1 MSIVAWT
8 ESEQPTGF
16 DATTTRPV
24 AADRLSPFMPIP
36 LPPRWADRVTRLD
49 IALQAI
55 VNVHS
60 GRCLGF
66 EALLR
71 GTHEVGF
78 ATAGAILDA
87 AWADGVLPE
96 FEAAVW
102 ALALDRFRSID
113 GSQDL
118 KLFLNVDGRSLRHA
132 GRLAD
137 HLSHLMRASGA
148 TEASVVVEVSERHPV
163 YASDAGLEGLAQLRK
178 ISGRVAV
185 DDFGTGHAGLPLLHA
200 ALPDYIKVDRFFLSD
215 IAQDG
220 RKKVL
225 LRHLVNMAHL
235 LGAQVVAEGVES
247 DREFYVCKDIGCDL
261 VQGFLVQRPTL
272 GPADPDA
279 CGAVVQ
285 ALNDRD
291 RRASGSDQ
299 QLVQAQILCLEPFD
313 VDCPMAQVFDRFRAD
328 RHAALV
334 PVVSAQLEPLGI
346 VREQDLKSYAYSPYG
361 KDLLS
366 NKGYGRQLQDFVWR
380 CPVADINTPVE
391 KILEIFSA
399 DDNSE
404 GILIVEDGRYAGF
417 LTARSLLRILNE
429 KNIALAR
436 DQNPLTKLPGNAMIN
451 AYLAEAL
458 ADRDSTIV
466 IAYLDFDNFKPFN
479 DSYGFRQGDRAITL
493 FADILRKDLAR
504 EDCFIGHV
512 GGDDFFAAFRG
523 LSYEESEKLIRHVVE
538 RFRAEVASFYDEEA
552 RAAGHIMARM
562 RDGTKARIPLL
573 SASAALVEIPQGHA
587 PGSLDELSAVIATT
601 KKEAKA
607 SPNKLAS
614 ITVLAPQDGEKPV
627 VA

>member
-1 MSIVAWT
+1 MSIVTRT
-8 ESEQPTGF
+8 ENGQPEGIG
-16 DATTTRPV
+16 ATQP
-24 AADRLSPFMPIP
+24 AAIDRHAPFMPVP
-36 LPPRWADRVTRLD
+36 LPPRWADRVARLD

-66 EALLR
+66 EAFLR
-71 GTHEVGF
+71 GTQEVGF
-78 ATAGAILDA
+78 DSVAAILDA

-102 ALALDRFRSID
+102 GLALERFRTIA
-113 GSQDL
+113 GAYDL

-132 GRLAD
+132 ARLSG
-137 HLSHLMRASGA
+137 HLASLMQAAGM
-148 TEASVVVEVSERHPV
+148 TEASVVVEVSERHPIYV
-163 YASDAGLEGLAQLRK
+163 SDAALDGLTQLRK
-178 ISGRVAV
+178 VAGKIAI

-225 LRHLVNMAHL
+225 LRHLVNLAHL

-247 DREFYVCKDIGCDL
+247 EREFYVCKDIGCDL
-261 VQGFLVQRPTL
+261 VQGFLVHRPTVGAIL
-272 GPADPDA
+272 PDTP
-279 CGAVVQ
+279 GAVLH

-291 RRASGSDQ
+291 RRSTDSD
-299 QLVQAQILCLEPFD
+299 LDLIQAQVLCLEPFD
-313 VDCPMAQVFDRFRAD
+313 VDSSMSHVFDRFRSD
-328 RHAALV
+328 RNAALV

-366 NKGYGRQLQDFVWR
+366 NKGFGRQLQDFVWR
-380 CPVADINTPVE
+380 CPVADINTPAE
-391 KILEIFSA
+391 KILEVFSA

-429 KNIALAR
+429 KNLALAR

-451 AYLAEAL
+451 AYLAKAL
-458 ADRDSTIV
+458 ADRDSAIV

-479 DSYGFRQGDRAITL
+479 DGYGFRQGDRAITL

-512 GGDDFFAAFRG
+512 GGDDFFAAFHDVP
-523 LSYEESEKLIRHVVE
+523 YPEAEKLIRHVVE
-538 RFRAEVASFYDEEA
+538 RFRAEVASFYDDET
-552 RAAGHIMARM
+552 RAAGCVVAKM
-562 RDGTKARIPLL
+562 RDGTKATIPLL
-573 SASAALVEIPQGHA
+573 SASAALVEVPRGHA
-587 PGSLDELSAVIATT
+587 PGGLDELSAVIAAT
-601 KKEAKA
+601 KKEAKS
-607 SPNKLAS
+607 SPDKLAS
-614 ITVLAPQDGEKPV
+614 ITVLAP
-627 VA
+627 

>member
-1 MSIVAWT
+1 MSIVTRT
-8 ESEQPTGF
+8 ESEQPMGSA
-16 DATTTRPV
+16 DATTQPL
-24 AADRLSPFMPIP
+24 AADRLSPVMPVP
-36 LPPRWADRVTRLD
+36 LPARWADRAGRLD
-49 IALQAI
+49 VALQAI

-66 EALLR
+66 EAFLR
-71 GTHEVGF
+71 GTPEIGF
-78 ATAGAILDA
+78 DCAAAVLDA

-102 ALALDRFRSID
+102 AIALDRFCAQPD
-113 GSQDL
+113 YTDL

-132 GRLAD
+132 ARLAG
-137 HLSHLMRASGA
+137 HLGMLMQTHGMA
-148 TEASVVVEVSERHPV
+148 EASVVVEVSERHPV
-163 YASDAGLEGLAQLRK
+163 YASDSALEGLAHLRK
-178 ISGRVAV
+178 VSGRIAV

-225 LRHLVNMAHL
+225 LRHLVNLAHL

-247 DREFYVCKDIGCDL
+247 EREFYVCKDIGCDL

-272 GPADPDA
+272 GEPDAEA

-285 ALNDRD
+285 GLNARD

-299 QLVQAQILCLEPFD
+299 ELVQAQILCLEPFD

-429 KNIALAR
+429 KNVALAR

-451 AYLAEAL
+451 AWLGEAL
-458 ADRDSTIV
+458 GDRDSTVV
-466 IAYLDFDNFKPFN
+466 IAYLDFDYFKPFN

-523 LSYEESEKLIRHVVE
+523 LPFEDSEKLIRHVVE

-552 RAAGHIMARM
+552 RTAGCIVAKL
-562 RDGTKARIPLL
+562 RDGTKACIPLL

-587 PGSLDELSAVIATT
+587 LCNLDEISAVIAAM

-607 SPNKLAS
+607 SPSKLAAVT
-614 ITVLAPQDGEKPV
+614 IVAPQEGEKER
-627 VA
+627 